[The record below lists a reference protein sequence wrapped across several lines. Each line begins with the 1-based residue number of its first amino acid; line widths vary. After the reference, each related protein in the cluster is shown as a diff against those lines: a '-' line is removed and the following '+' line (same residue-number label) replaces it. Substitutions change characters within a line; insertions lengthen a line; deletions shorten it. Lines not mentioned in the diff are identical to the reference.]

1 VVSAGGGDSGLLA
14 NCSSALSAATREL
27 ATNTCADGHCP
38 FFGKPAVFAYR
49 LLAPLVDAATKAQ
62 WQADFAAL
70 DPWADY
76 GFPRFVPSGSV
87 PLRGRAWGADIAK
100 HATSR
105 TRYNRLARFL
115 AT

>member
-62 WQADFAAL
+62 WQTDFAAL
-70 DPWADY
+70 NPWTDY
-76 GFPRFVPSGSV
+76 GFPRFVLEEGVREWESV
-87 PLRGRAWGADIAK
+87 GGRYRTK
-100 HATSR
+100 SR
-105 TRYNRLARFL
+105 ARYNRPCFL
-115 AT
+115 LLQQ